1 MEEKVKQMV
10 EDANGIMVPDSTM
23 LREVSYAFHY
33 GGADTVSAMFDENWD
48 GVTGPINEAPCLE
61 PIDNDPAIN
70 ALLAAA
76 NL

>member
-1 MEEKVKQMV
+1 MRQMF
-10 EDANGIMVPDSTM
+10 EDANGTMVPDNTA
-23 LREVSYAFHY
+23 LREVHHAFHY
-33 GGADTVSAMFDENWD
+33 GTSDTVSALFGDDWD

-70 ALLAAA
+70 SLLAAA

>member
-1 MEEKVKQMV
+1 MREMFEN
-10 EDANGIMVPDSTM
+10 ANGVMVPDSTM
-23 LREVSYAFHY
+23 LREVSRAFHY
-33 GGADTVSAMFDENWD
+33 GGADKVSDLFDDDWD

-70 ALLAAA
+70 ALLTAA

>member
-1 MEEKVKQMV
+1 MKQMY
-10 EDANGIMVPDSTM
+10 EDANGVMVPDGTL
-23 LREVSYAFHY
+23 LREAHHVFHY
-33 GGADTVSAMFDENWD
+33 GVADTVSALFGEEWD

-61 PIDNDPAIN
+61 AIDNDPTIN